1 MKKLL
6 LLFIS
11 IIFSPI
17 FVNGQSEI
25 INGININAPEGF
37 VKSGELVWNKGDEV
51 VNVISMN
58 AIISN
63 EDYLVQ
69 CRKAS
74 RTTTYLVD
82 EIFEFNGKSH
92 IMCLQSGD
100 NGLAIGQSVVTRDGY
115 SYIITV
121 GVNPVDYE
129 DSYEKAF
136 TQVGYLI
143 GYMIARI
150 RLY

>member
-115 SYIITV
+115 SSLLL
-121 GVNPVDYE
+121 E
-129 DSYEKAF
+129 
-136 TQVGYLI
+136 
-143 GYMIARI
+143 
-150 RLY
+150 